1 MAQMIINVEAQKDEP
16 GSYQILN
23 RAIFYVSRLISSQKE
38 RNFVKSNYNDI
49 KTVYSIWVCMNMPE
63 NSMCHIHLTREDL
76 LGKHNLER
84 KFESGKYCD
93 DRLDECASGES

>member
-1 MAQMIINVEAQKDEP
+1 MTKINKSSLKFPGTLRKYSSGAKLNMFVEYTMVEEEKFRDTFGFTDEEVDELFKR
-16 GSYQILN
+16 YQ
-23 RAIFYVSRLISSQKE
+23 E
-38 RNFVKSNYNDI
+38 R
-49 KTVYSIWVCMNMPE
+49 TE
-63 NSMCHIHLTREDL
+63 NQHLTREDL